1 MKPPER
7 GSPLHVFITERQS
20 RNEDFIYVQHHAKS
34 VDLIRSNAARGMSR
48 NAMAKIWPYRL
59 LNLVLG
65 HEEAK

>member
-1 MKPPER
+1 MQVCEP

-34 VDLIRSNAARGMSR
+34 IDLIRSSAERGMSR
-48 NAMAKIWPYRL
+48 NAMSRIWSYRL

-65 HEEAK
+65 HGEIK